1 MSYTRI
7 TRVEVDEKVY
17 EMTLRWLGKT
27 KTEVGTG
34 FANCDEIDQNLRR
47 TGRALQSAFKKG
59 EMRRDV
65 FEALAKY
72 IDIDP
77 DYLSGKRFR
86 DVRALDI
93 PEPVK
98 RALIESMTPEK
109 FRYGV
114 KDTGDASYRYLE
126 DLLALHGISRTQLR
140 DLGEERELELALQIE
155 YAVVPVLCKFF
166 EKNAEG
172 TDLYPGAWGLSAQIE
187 GAIEE
192 LNIRKEGHVIDRKA

>member
-7 TRVEVDEKVY
+7 MRVEVDEKVY

-27 KTEVGTG
+27 KTEVGAG
-34 FANCDEIDQNLRR
+34 FASCDDIDPNLRR
-47 TGRALQSAFKKG
+47 TGRSLQSAFKKG

-86 DVRALDI
+86 DVRELDI
-93 PEPVK
+93 PESVK

-114 KDTGDASYRYLE
+114 KDTRDASCRYLE
-126 DLLALHGISRTQLR
+126 DILALHGISRTQLKE
-140 DLGEERELELALQIE
+140 LGEEQELELALQIE

-166 EKNAEG
+166 ERNAEG
-172 TDLYPGAWGLSAQIE
+172 TDLYPGVWGLSAQIE
-187 GAIEE
+187 GAKDE
-192 LNIRKEGHVIDRKA
+192 LEACGARRL

>member
-7 TRVEVDEKVY
+7 KKVEVDEKVY
-17 EMTLRWLGKT
+17 EMTLQWLGKT
-27 KTEVGTG
+27 KTEVGMG
-34 FANCDEIDQNLRR
+34 FSISDEVDSNLRR
-47 TGRALQSAFKKG
+47 TGRSLQSAFKKG
-59 EMRRDV
+59 EMRCDV

-86 DVRALDI
+86 DIRALDI

-114 KDTGDASYRYLE
+114 KDTRGASYRYLE
-126 DLLALHGISRTQLR
+126 DILALHGISRTQLR
-140 DLGEERELELALQIE
+140 ELGKKRELELALQIE

-166 EKNAEG
+166 ERNAEG
-172 TDLYPGAWGLSAQIE
+172 TDLYPGVWGLSAQIE
-187 GAIEE
+187 GAKEE
-192 LNIRKEGHVIDRKA
+192 LDTCETRRVRNRTA